1 MINYNRYVLANG
13 LRLLHHYNST
23 TQMVAVNLRYD
34 VGSRDESPSRTGLAH
49 LFEHLMFGGSAN
61 VPNFDCALQAAG
73 GSSNAWTSNDC
84 TNFYDILPAQNVET
98 AFWLESDRYLN
109 LNLDE
114 QSVAVQKSVVI
125 EEFKQRCL
133 NRPYGDVGH
142 LMYDLAYKEHPYR
155 WPVIGMDISHI
166 SDASIDE
173 IRDFYNSHY
182 SVDRMVLCVSGNV
195 TFDRAVQLAEK
206 WFGDI
211 VPRSTSVRN
220 LPAEPMQQQ
229 PRVKR
234 VHSNVPENM
243 IMRIYHMCGACDAD
257 FVASDLLSDVLAN
270 GTSARFH
277 RNVIMKCDLFSDL
290 DAVIWG
296 SIDPGLLYITARL
309 RDDSADMDKAIEVID
324 AELHK
329 LLNEG
334 ATQRE
339 VKRYANK
346 HVAAELFENIGY
358 ANVAEKLCK
367 FEMLGDAS
375 RINTENDL
383 YLQATAADVDRVA
396 HQIFREENCST
407 LYYGPSVDA

>member
-1 MINYNRYVLANG
+1 MINYNRYVLSNG

-34 VGSRDESPSRTGLAH
+34 VGSRDELPERTGLAH
-49 LFEHLMFGGSAN
+49 LFEHLMFAGSEN
-61 VPNFDCALQAAG
+61 VPNFDDALQTAG

-84 TNFYDILPAQNVET
+84 TSFYDVLPAQNIET

-142 LMYDLAYKEHPYR
+142 LMYELAYKKHPYR
-155 WPVIGMDISHI
+155 WPVIGMDLSHI
-166 SDASIDE
+166 SDASIEE

-195 TFDRAVQLAEK
+195 TFEKAVQLTEK

-211 VPRSTSVRN
+211 SPRTTPVRR
-220 LPAEPMQQQ
+220 LPVEPMQMH
-229 PRVKR
+229 PREKR
-234 VHSNVPENM
+234 VHRDVPENM
-243 IMRIYHMCGACDAD
+243 IVRIYHMCGANDD
-257 FVASDLLSDVLAN
+257 DYVASDLLSDVLAN

-296 SIDPGLLYITARL
+296 SVDPGLLYITARL
-309 RDDSADMDKAIEVID
+309 RENVDMEKAIGVVD
-324 AELHK
+324 DELHK
-329 LLNEG
+329 LLRDG
-334 ATQRE
+334 VTQRE
-339 VKRYANK
+339 VQRYANK
-346 HVAAELFENIGY
+346 HVASELFENMGY

-367 FEMLGDAS
+367 YEMLGDAS

-383 YLQATAADVDRVA
+383 YLRTTAADVDRAA
-396 HQIFREENCST
+396 HRIFRDDNCST
-407 LYYGPSVDA
+407 LYYGPSVVE